1 MARRAAARTAAE
13 TGRSF
18 RVRKGPGIPMDGE
31 DGAVRRP
38 SVPEVIRRLLERLDR
53 FASLP
58 PGTGLVPRL
67 GPGTVSLDL
76 HGRQIEPA
84 TDVIEGI
91 DTIFVTIDLPGVTR
105 KDIDLRATEGTLVVR
120 ADSKSRSYYRE
131 IPLPAPVRTDM
142 ITATYKNGVLDV
154 SLERKDR
161 TWRIPLP

>member
-1 MARRAAARTAAE
+1 VAARTAAE
-13 TGRSF
+13 TERSSRGRK
-18 RVRKGPGIPMDGE
+18 RPGIPMDGE

-58 PGTGLVPRL
+58 SGRDLVPRL

-76 HGRQIEPA
+76 LGRQIEPA

-91 DTIFVTIDLPGVTR
+91 DTIFVTIDLPGVCR
-105 KDIDLRATEGTLVVR
+105 KDIDLRATEGTLVVS
-120 ADSKSRSYYRE
+120 ADWRNGSYYRE
-131 IPLPAPVRTDM
+131 IPLPAPVRTDV

-161 TWRIPLP
+161 TWRIPLQ

>member
-1 MARRAAARTAAE
+1 
-13 TGRSF
+13 
-18 RVRKGPGIPMDGE
+18 MDGE

-53 FASLP
+53 FAPLP
-58 PGTGLVPRL
+58 PGAGLVPRL

-76 HGRQIEPA
+76 LGRQIEPA

-91 DTIFVTIDLPGVTR
+91 DTISVTIDLPGVDR
-105 KDIDLRATEGTLVVR
+105 REIDLRATEGALVVS
-120 ADSKSRSYYRE
+120 AESKNRSYYRE
-131 IPLPAPVRTDM
+131 IPLPAPVRTDV

-161 TWRIPLP
+161 TWRIPLR

>member
-1 MARRAAARTAAE
+1 VAARTAAE
-13 TGRSF
+13 TERSS
-18 RVRKGPGIPMDGE
+18 RVRNGPGIPIDGE

-58 PGTGLVPRL
+58 PGTGFVPRL

-76 HGRQIEPA
+76 PGRQIEPA
-84 TDVIEGI
+84 TDVIEGVE
-91 DTIFVTIDLPGVTR
+91 TIFVTIDLPGVRR
-105 KDIDLRATEGTLVVR
+105 KDIDLRATEGTLIVS
-120 ADSKSRSYYRE
+120 ADSNSRSYYRE
-131 IPLPAPVRTDM
+131 IALPAPVRTDV

-161 TWRIPLP
+161 AWRFPWQ